1 MNHACE
7 EETLHYAAAERSLLK
22 LSEEAQARLPCAKEI
37 TSFAPAIS
45 FFVATMTG
53 SSVARTL

>member
-7 EETLHYAAAERSLLK
+7 EQTLHYAAAEQKLLQ
-22 LSEEAQARLPCAKEI
+22 LSEDARGRLPCAKEI